1 MLGLIWNE
9 RDAKSTCNH
18 NLCTISRKPGA
29 FIVCKE
35 NVMHIINVLNC
46 IKLLNRVS
54 ILLFFFHHVQLK
66 YCKYS
71 QYVKQIPVIRLASLA
86 IKNGTMRKHRE
97 KSRRI
102 CKEVVDGWKFEAIT
116 ISGGFETWIDDDVD
130 SLYRNTPGLDI
141 KVILAKVV
149 PASCY
154 CYWHEEEIAG
164 KFWNTI
170 FGLPVLI

>member
-9 RDAKSTCNH
+9 RDVKSTCNH
-18 NLCTISRKPGA
+18 NLCTISIKPGA

-35 NVMHIINVLNC
+35 KVMHIFNILKC
-46 IKLLNRVS
+46 IKLLNRVRIVLS
-54 ILLFFFHHVQLK
+54 FPPCAVKIL
-66 YCKYS
+66 
-71 QYVKQIPVIRLASLA
+71 QIFPVCQTNPNNSL
-86 IKNGTMRKHRE
+86 G
-97 KSRRI
+97 KSCNKERYNA
-102 CKEVVDGWKFEAIT
+102 KEVVDGWKFEAIT

-149 PASCY
+149 PDSCY